1 MLDIDNAMCHDITTD
16 KFDIELQE
24 FKMPN
29 PKSRMTIGDLVIMNT
44 KHFSWFHKLMWRIIL
59 GIKIEDIKE
68 ER

>member
-1 MLDIDNAMCHDITTD
+1 MLDIDNEMCHDITTD
-16 KFDIELQE
+16 EFDIELQE

-29 PKSRMTIGDLVIMNT
+29 PKSRMTIGNLVIMNK

-68 ER
+68 AR